1 MTTAPMRSR
10 DEVIGQV
17 LEAAREGSSK
27 TNIMYKSFVS
37 FDKLEELLERLIAD
51 DLLEQEKGEI
61 TYRTTQKGLDFL
73 NRLNCCDR
81 KENQVFSIN
90 RNDDDGTTGT
100 EHQPDFVRSSL
111 DPMQFDKILV
121 IGLGQLGLPVAK
133 YVKDRGFDVYG
144 YDISTKALE
153 RAEKTAGIKKAV
165 NFSGF
170 DVYIICVSTHKQED
184 MFSPQIEGI
193 LSIVQDKISK
203 EAKDGALVAI
213 ESTIPKGTSKK
224 VFELLNH
231 RLHVA
236 HAPHRWYALEEKE
249 HGVNQL
255 RVVGGV
261 CDCCLRVAMQFY
273 DGSEKSSFS
282 LLPQSSSLNE
292 LESQS
297 DIVTAPMAV
306 GGVGGVGGSA
316 EEKED
321 SAALSLSRNDGNTAK
336 KTSLGIPMHPVP
348 DIEIAELTKIIE
360 NAHRYLQIAFA
371 EDLYLYCQANN
382 INFAELRDS
391 LNTKWNVN
399 VLEPREGIGGHCL
412 PKDTKMFLNSSKS
425 IKSKI
430 LESAIQIDK
439 DYKKYRQTKE
449 TDLRK
454 YAASASKTICQK
466 C

>member
-1 MTTAPMRSR
+1 LQPTNQHYGQHK
-10 DEVIGQV
+10 DEVNWPIQNE
-17 LEAAREGSSK
+17 L
-27 TNIMYKSFVS
+27 YPSF
-37 FDKLEELLERLIAD
+37 
-51 DLLEQEKGEI
+51 
-61 TYRTTQKGLDFL
+61 
-73 NRLNCCDR
+73 N
-81 KENQVFSIN
+81 
-90 RNDDDGTTGT
+90 
-100 EHQPDFVRSSL
+100 
-111 DPMQFDKILV
+111 KILV

-165 NFSGF
+165 DFSGF

-203 EAKDGALVAI
+203 EAKNGALVTI

-224 VFELLNH
+224 VFEMLNH

-261 CDCCLRVAMQFY
+261 CDCCLRAAMQFY
-273 DGSEKSSFS
+273 DGSQISS
-282 LLPQSSSLNE
+282 LSSSSE
-292 LESQS
+292 LESQQGTAARAS
-297 DIVTAPMAV
+297 AKESIGDLTSTEIITNGDADILNNHTISNSIINNNNNNNNNNVNLGDTTN
-306 GGVGGVGGSA
+306 GS
-316 EEKED
+316 
-321 SAALSLSRNDGNTAK
+321 TK

-348 DIEIAELTKIIE
+348 EIEIAELTKIIE

-399 VLEPREGIGGHCL
+399 ILEPREGIGGHCL

-430 LESAIQIDK
+430 LEAAIEVDNEYRRCRGDDRENSRVGVNSRVETQIK
-439 DYKKYRQTKE
+439 QST
-449 TDLRK
+449 
-454 YAASASKTICQK
+454 
-466 C
+466 